1 MLTGVARRGV
11 IAVIATV
18 ALVQM
23 LALCPPAS
31 ALSPGELFAVSG
43 VPGANAFLP
52 GLANDS
58 SLDEGDTNTVFDETD
73 NTRKLSDDGR
83 YVVFASKADGLSPAP
98 DPRFVNI
105 FVQDR
110 LTGAVTLVDV
120 PAPGG
125 SDQGDSTEPVISG
138 DGREVAFTS
147 TARLS
152 PQDSDDEPDVY
163 MRNLETGTTKLI
175 SVRPDGAQG
184 TGLNDEPDLSR
195 DGSTVAFTSTVANTF
210 SSADAETDE
219 DVYTADVA
227 NGELTLISRASGNG
241 EDAIGNS
248 ASPAISG
255 DGSVVAFETVA
266 SNIDEASDPDQDEK
280 SDVYVRSG
288 AVTTLISRA
297 SGAEGAKGNENSIDP
312 AISSDGK
319 LVAFT
324 SFASNLVKE
333 KVPGGQSVYLR
344 DTGVDE
350 TTLVSRQST
359 SEGSAPANGVSVGPT
374 ISSAAGG
381 TQVAFIS
388 DASNLAGGLPGEHT
402 RAYVRSIGAGTTGL
416 VSRASGAAGEP
427 VETTGTPS
435 IATVSTSSQAPV
447 AFTSL
452 SPALSEEIDPN
463 FANVYVREGTT
474 TSWRSRPPLGSPWQA
489 GAGFSGL
496 EEAPGRVISRDGR
509 FVAFVSFANAYR
521 PPGAPLGGLVLVR
534 DLATGSITIA
544 SRADGPAGSPV
555 VGEDPAI
562 SGDGT
567 KVAFTSREV
576 VVPGVPAGTE
586 QVYVRDLASGETQLA
601 SELEG
606 TAGNARSREPAIS
619 GDGRWVAFE
628 SEASNLGGP
637 ALEVYAHNL
646 ETRQTTLVSRATGVA
661 GVPADHFSYAPSV
674 DADGTHVAFTTLAAN
689 LDPTDKDTR
698 SSVYE
703 RNLTSA
709 ITTLLSVGP
718 GGVLNDRDAFE
729 PVISGD
735 GSRVAFESFA
745 TNLDPAD
752 MTENKDI
759 FVRDLAAGRTTLAS
773 QPDSPTF
780 EAQSFDLSEDGS
792 TVSWVTTGSVLPEDT
807 DTASDLYARD
817 LASGTTSLI
826 GRDASGAPLQAGV
839 ERGALNADASCVAI
853 GLDGTGEFG
862 EGPVPSPGLPGSTNS
877 PDFSVVVV
885 RALKPDCLPTPPGG
899 PASGPSPLPLGLGLG
914 AGVAADHTPPVL
926 THVSLTN
933 KRFRRSAKA
942 TAVVAKSLPAT
953 STRVGTTLRFTL
965 SESATVRVTFE
976 RMNPGRR
983 VGRTCRQPTA
993 NLRGHRSCTRYVF
1006 AGRLTRSTLGPGARR
1021 IAFSGRLGTRAL
1033 APGNY
1038 RLTLLAT
1045 DAAGNRSL
1053 PHRLSLMI
1061 VSR

>member
-1 MLTGVARRGV
+1 MLAGVARRGS
-11 IAVIATV
+11 IAAIATL
-18 ALVQM
+18 ALAEM

-31 ALSPGELFAVSG
+31 ALSPGDLFAVSG

-52 GLANDS
+52 GLANHS
-58 SLDEGDTNTVFDETD
+58 SLDEGDTNTSFDETD
-73 NTRKLSDDGR
+73 NTRKVSDGGR
-83 YVVFASKADGLSPAP
+83 YVVFASKADGLSSTA
-98 DPRFVNI
+98 DPRFVNV

-125 SDQGDSTEPVISG
+125 SDHGDSTEPVISG

-152 PQDSDDEPDVY
+152 PQDTDEDRDVY
-163 MRNLETGTTKLI
+163 LRNLETGTTKLI
-175 SVRPDGAQG
+175 SIRPDGAQG
-184 TGLNDEPDLSR
+184 TGVNDEPDLSR

-210 SSADAETDE
+210 SSADPETDE

-241 EDAIGNS
+241 EDAIGNA

-255 DGSVVAFETVA
+255 DGSAVAFETVA
-266 SNIDEASDPDQDEK
+266 SNIDEASNPDSDED
-280 SDVYVRSG
+280 SDVYLRSG
-288 AVTTLISRA
+288 GMTTLISRA

-312 AISSDGK
+312 AISSNGK

-333 KVPGGQSVYLR
+333 KVPGEQSVYLR

-359 SEGSAPANGVSVGPT
+359 SDGSAPANGVSVGAT

-388 DASNLAGGLPGEHT
+388 DASNLAGDLPGEHT
-402 RAYVRSIGAGTTGL
+402 RAYVRSIGTGTTAL

-452 SPALSEEIDPN
+452 SPALSEEVDPN

-496 EEAPGRVISRDGR
+496 GEAPGTVISRDGR
-509 FVAFVSFANAYR
+509 FVSFVSFANAYR
-521 PPGAPLGGLVLVR
+521 PPGTPLGGLVLVR
-534 DLATGSITIA
+534 DLVTGSITIA

-586 QVYVRDLASGETQLA
+586 QVYVRDLANGRTQLA

-606 TAGNARSREPAIS
+606 AAGNARSREAAIS
-619 GDGRWVAFE
+619 GDGRWVAFN
-628 SEASNLGGP
+628 SEATNLGGP
-637 ALEVYAHNL
+637 ANQIYAHDL
-646 ETRQTTLVSRATGVA
+646 QTGQTTLVSRATGA
-661 GVPADHFSYAPSV
+661 TGAAADHFSDAPSI
-674 DADGTHVAFTTLAAN
+674 DADGTHIAFATLGAN
-689 LDPTDKDTR
+689 LDPIDKDTNL
-698 SSVYE
+698 SVYE

-709 ITTLLSVGP
+709 TTTLVSVGP
-718 GGVLNDRDAFE
+718 GSVLNNRDAFD
-729 PVISGD
+729 PVVSGD
-735 GSRVAFESFA
+735 GSRVAFASFS

-752 MTENKDI
+752 MTENRDV

-773 QPDSPTF
+773 QPDSPSF
-780 EAQSFDLSEDGS
+780 EVQSFDLSEDGS

-817 LASGTTSLI
+817 LASGRTSLI

-853 GLDGTGEFG
+853 GLDGSEEFG

-877 PDFSVVVV
+877 PDFPVVVL
-885 RALKPDCLPTPPGG
+885 RALKPDCLPTPPGE
-899 PASGPSPLPLGLGLG
+899 PTSGPTPLPPGL
-914 AGVAADHTPPVL
+914 GVAADHTPPVL

-933 KRFRRSAKA
+933 KRFRRSAKP
-942 TAVVAKSLPAT
+942 TAVVAKRPSAA

-965 SESATVRVTFE
+965 SETATVRLTFE
-976 RMNPGRR
+976 RVNPGRL
-983 VGRTCRQPTA
+983 VGRTCRRPTA
-993 NLRGHRSCTRYVF
+993 NLRRRRSCTRYVF
-1006 AGRLTRSTLGPGARR
+1006 AGRLTRTKLGPGARR
-1021 IAFSGRLGTRAL
+1021 IALSGRLGTRAL